1 MGCVTLAE
9 YLMNF
14 EPSPRRS
21 SGMRG
26 LFIIWLGQM
35 ISGIATSAALFA
47 QIHWLTETTD
57 ASGTALGYWESFY
70 FAAYLL
76 FVLFA
81 LFFVDHYSRKTL
93 MLTFDFLLFSA
104 TAILLV
110 LEYAGLLRT
119 WHIYLNAVIQ
129 GIGYAFRLPTYS
141 SVITILV
148 PRREYVR
155 ANGMLSLLYDTPEIF
170 GPLLVGLLYASLGLR
185 GILVINL
192 IAFVFSIGAL
202 LFVHIP
208 PTPADTLDL
217 SLEGFFREAVQ
228 GIKYILTR
236 PTLLGIQMIFFFG
249 NIFSGIALSY
259 TAFYTMVALRT
270 GGNIALA
277 DSVQS
282 AGAWAAV
289 VAGLAISVL
298 GGIKRPIN
306 AILLGWILSSLFGL
320 TLLGIGQVFMIWVV
334 AKVVDSFFNP
344 VVDVAVN
351 KFIQSKVP
359 PDVQGRIF
367 AASDFIAQV
376 PFLFTPLLAGYF
388 GDKVFEPAMHA
399 GSTLANT
406 FGWLVGTGHGS
417 GYGLMIFLC
426 GIGGTLVGLW
436 GYLFPSIRD
445 AEKIMPD
452 IMLPPPVGLI
462 RREKPLSSSEKKS
475 QPVTKPR
482 ATKKPVRESI
492 RASRSVPTRNRKT
505 SKK

>member
-1 MGCVTLAE
+1 MGLFSSIGCDTLLIYWRMVTE
-9 YLMNF
+9 
-14 EPSPRRS
+14 S
-21 SGMRG
+21 SSYRPEGMKG

-35 ISGIATSAALFA
+35 VAGIATSTALFA
-47 QIHWLTETTD
+47 QIHWISEETG

-70 FAAYLL
+70 FAAYLC

-81 LFFVDHYSRKTL
+81 LFFIDLYPRKTM
-93 MLTFDFLLFSA
+93 MLLYDFLLLSA
-104 TAILLV
+104 TAVLLV
-110 LEYAGLLRT
+110 LESSGSLRT

-129 GIGYAFRLPTYS
+129 GVGYAFRLPTYS

-170 GPLLVGLLYASLGLR
+170 GPLLAGLLYALLGLK
-185 GILVINL
+185 GILAINL
-192 IAFVFSIGAL
+192 LSFVVSIGAL

-208 PTPADTLDL
+208 PTPDTLDFSHAGL
-217 SLEGFFREAVQ
+217 FKEAIY
-228 GIKYILTR
+228 GIRYILKR
-236 PTLLGIQMIFFFG
+236 PSLLGLQLIFFFG

-259 TAFYTMVALRT
+259 TALYTMVALRA

-298 GGIKRPIN
+298 GGIRRPVH

-320 TLLGIGQVFMIWVV
+320 TLRGIGQIFIIWVV
-334 AKVVDSFFNP
+334 AKVIDYFFNP
-344 VVDVAVN
+344 VVDVAIN
-351 KFIQSKVP
+351 RFIQSKVH
-359 PDVQGRIF
+359 PDIQGRIF
-367 AASDFIAQV
+367 ASGGFIAQV

-388 GDKVFEPAMHA
+388 GDRVFEPLMQA
-399 GSTLANT
+399 GGLWTNI
-406 FGWLVGTGHGS
+406 FGWLVGTGPGA

-436 GYLFPSIRD
+436 GYLAPSIRN
-445 AEKIMPD
+445 AEQIMPD
-452 IMLPPPVGLI
+452 IVLPPPVGL
-462 RREKPLSSSEKKS
+462 
-475 QPVTKPR
+475 V
-482 ATKKPVRESI
+482 
-492 RASRSVPTRNRKT
+492 
-505 SKK
+505 

>member
-1 MGCVTLAE
+1 MLTPTPKNSLR
-9 YLMNF
+9 
-14 EPSPRRS
+14 PT
-21 SGMRG
+21 GMRG

-35 ISGIATSAALFA
+35 VAGIATSTALFA
-47 QIHWLTETTD
+47 QIHWISEETA

-81 LFFVDHYSRKTL
+81 LFFIDHYPRKAM
-93 MLTFDFLLFSA
+93 MLLYDFLLLSA

-110 LEYAGLLRT
+110 LETSGSLRT

-129 GIGYAFRLPTYS
+129 GVGYAFRLPTYS

-170 GPLLVGLLYASLGLR
+170 GPLLVGLLYAELGLS
-185 GILVINL
+185 GILAINL
-192 IAFVFSIGAL
+192 ISFVFSIGAL
-202 LFVHIP
+202 LFVQIP
-208 PTPADTLDL
+208 ATPADTMDL
-217 SLEGFFREAVQ
+217 SLEGFFKEAVH
-228 GIKYILTR
+228 GIRYILKR
-236 PTLLGIQMIFFFG
+236 PGLLGIQMIFFLG

-270 GGNIALA
+270 DGNIALA

-289 VAGLAISVL
+289 VAGLAISVV
-298 GGIKRPIN
+298 GGIRRPIHT
-306 AILLGWILSSLFGL
+306 ILLAWILSSLFGL
-320 TLLGIGQVFMIWVV
+320 TLLGIGQIFIIWVV
-334 AKVVDSFFNP
+334 AKVIDSFFNP
-344 VVDVAVN
+344 VVDVAMN
-351 KFIQSKVP
+351 KFIQSKVH
-359 PDVQGRIF
+359 PDIQGRIF

-388 GDKVFEPAMHA
+388 GDKVFEPAMRA
-399 GSTLANT
+399 GGTLANT
-406 FGWLVGTGHGS
+406 FGGLVGTGHGS

-426 GIGGTLVGLW
+426 GIGGALVGLW
-436 GYLFPSIRD
+436 GYLVPSIRD

-452 IMLPPPVGLI
+452 IELPPPVGLI

-475 QPVTKPR
+475 EPMKKPR
-482 ATKKPVRESI
+482 ASKKPVRETV
-492 RASRSVPTRNRKT
+492 RNSRGVSTRNRKK

>member
-1 MGCVTLAE
+1 MTTE
-9 YLMNF
+9 INSNR
-14 EPSPRRS
+14 PN
-21 SGMRG
+21 GMRG

-35 ISGIATSAALFA
+35 VAGIATSTALFA
-47 QIHWLTETTD
+47 QIHWISKATE

-81 LFFVDHYSRKTL
+81 LFFIDRYPRKAM
-93 MLTFDFLLFSA
+93 MLLYDFLLLSA
-104 TAILLV
+104 TAVLLV
-110 LEYAGLLRT
+110 LESSGSLKT

-170 GPLLVGLLYASLGLR
+170 GPLLVGLLYGTLGLR
-185 GILVINL
+185 GILAINL
-192 IAFVFSIGAL
+192 ISFVFSIGML
-202 LFVHIP
+202 LFVQIP
-208 PTPADTLDL
+208 TTPDTLDISHADL
-217 SLEGFFREAVQ
+217 FKEAMY
-228 GIKYILTR
+228 GIKYILKR
-236 PTLLGIQMIFFFG
+236 PGLLGLQLIFFFG

-259 TAFYTMVALRT
+259 TALYTMVALRA
-270 GGNIALA
+270 GGNIELA

-298 GGIKRPIN
+298 GGIKRPVR

-320 TLLGIGQVFMIWVV
+320 TLLGIGQIFIIWVI
-334 AKVVDSFFNP
+334 AKVIDSLFNP
-344 VVDVAVN
+344 VVDVAIN

-359 PDVQGRIF
+359 PDIQGRIF
-367 AASDFIAQV
+367 AAGDFIAQV

-388 GDKVFEPAMHA
+388 GDKVFEPAMQA
-399 GSTLANT
+399 EGVWSNI
-406 FGWLVGTGHGS
+406 FGWLVGTGPGA
-417 GYGLMIFLC
+417 GYGLMILLC

-436 GYLFPSIRD
+436 GYLTPSIRN
-445 AEKIMPD
+445 AEEIMPD
-452 IMLPPPVGLI
+452 IVLPPPIGLV
-462 RREKPLSSSEKKS
+462 RRKQPPSSEGKPQTIKKPAQAPVRSSQGAAVRKRKKS
-475 QPVTKPR
+475 
-482 ATKKPVRESI
+482 KK
-492 RASRSVPTRNRKT
+492 
-505 SKK
+505 